1 MDRIKAHRLE
11 ASLSSGGTSAKHI
24 YEAFVNLAKRLD
36 LSGDILDFGAGK
48 GNLIPYIQALNRF
61 SSVTAADIM
70 ARPAGID
77 KLVKWISC
85 DLNNAINIAN
95 NSFDV
100 IVSLEII
107 EHLEN
112 PRATAREWFRL
123 LRPGGTLL
131 FSMPNNESW
140 RSLLAV
146 VFRGHFT
153 YFADNSYPAHITAL
167 LRKDV
172 ERIMKEVGFSKVRF
186 VFTDIG
192 VIPKVSKLH
201 WRTIS
206 GGLLRGVR
214 YSDNII
220 TIARKLE

>member
-1 MDRIKAHRLE
+1 
-11 ASLSSGGTSAKHI
+11 
-24 YEAFVNLAKRLD
+24 
-36 LSGDILDFGAGK
+36 
-48 GNLIPYIQALNRF
+48 
-61 SSVTAADIM
+61 
-70 ARPAGID
+70 
-77 KLVKWISC
+77 
-85 DLNNAINIAN
+85 
-95 NSFDV
+95 
-100 IVSLEII
+100 
-107 EHLEN
+107 
-112 PRATAREWFRL
+112 
-123 LRPGGTLL
+123 
-131 FSMPNNESW
+131 MPNNESW

-172 ERIMKEVGFSKVRF
+172 ERIMKEVGFAKVRF

-192 VIPKVSKLH
+192 VIPKVHKLH

-220 TIARKLE
+220 IIARKLE